1 MQHSDQYKTI
11 QAPVQ
16 GMFKDKGS
24 KFLAYLFPV
33 QDEVACKKHLLEL
46 KKKHFDARHCCYA
59 YRIGKEG
66 ILHRMNDDGE
76 PSGTAGRPI
85 HGQLVS
91 AGLTQLLAVV
101 VRYFG
106 GTLLG
111 TSGLIQAYKFATLDA
126 IQQANILD
134 CTWNSQIH
142 CQLPYSQ
149 LNQMMK
155 LIKEMPV
162 EVMHQELSNACTFSL
177 SIRESIEPE
186 LTNKLLKIEGI
197 QIS

>member
-1 MQHSDQYKTI
+1 MSCQDQYMTI
-11 QAPVQ
+11 QAPSQ
-16 GMFKDKGS
+16 GTYKDKGS

-33 QDEVACKKHLLEL
+33 SDEQTCKFHIQDI
-46 KKKHFDARHCCYA
+46 KKKHFDAKHHCFA

-66 ILHRMNDDGE
+66 VISRMNDDGE

-85 HGQLVS
+85 HGQLLS
-91 AGLTQLLAVV
+91 SDLTQILAIV

-111 TSGLIQAYKFATLDA
+111 TSGLIQAYKAATADA
-126 IQQANILD
+126 IQQANTKE
-134 CTWNSQIH
+134 CTWNSEIQ
-142 CQLPYSQ
+142 CTLPYPQ
-149 LNQMMK
+149 LNLIMK

-162 EVMHQELSNACTFSL
+162 EVVKQELSNDCIFHL
-177 SIRESIEPE
+177 SIRESMGEE
-186 LTNKLLKIEGI
+186 LKNRLLKIEGI